1 MAEYRYLKVEKEGG
15 IRLVTISRPE
25 ALNALNSEVLAELK
39 DLFSSPPEGPEVV
52 IITGEGKA
60 FVAGADIAEMRS
72 MDSVEATEFS
82 RKGQEVFSLIES
94 YPWPVIAAINGYA
107 LGGGLELALACDI
120 RVASERAK
128 VGQPEV
134 NLGVIP
140 GFGGTQRL
148 PRLIGPGRAFDL
160 LYTGR
165 MVGAEEALTMGI
177 LNAVYPPE
185 ELLEGAR
192 KIAGEILKKGPEAIR
207 TIKWL
212 VRRGLDVPLE
222 EGLIMERLSFG
233 RLFSTSDQ
241 KEGMSAFLEKRA
253 PEFTGK

>member
-1 MAEYRYLKVEKEGG
+1 MAEYKHLRVERDEG

-25 ALNALNSEVLAELK
+25 ALNALNREVLDELK
-39 DLFSSPPEGPEVV
+39 DVFSSPGDGFEVV

-60 FVAGADIAEMRS
+60 FVAGADIGEMRS

-82 RKGQEVFSLIES
+82 RMGQEVFSLIES
-94 YPWPVIAAINGYA
+94 YPWPTIAAINGYA

-120 RVASERAK
+120 RVASEKAK
-128 VGQPEV
+128 MGQPEV
-134 NLGVIP
+134 NLAVIP

-160 LYTGR
+160 LYTGK
-165 MVGAEEALTMGI
+165 MVSAGEALSMG
-177 LNAVYPPE
+177 LVNAVFSPE
-185 ELLEGAR
+185 ELLQGAR
-192 KIAGEILKKGPEAIR
+192 KIASEILKKGPEAIR

-212 VRRGLDVPLE
+212 VRKGLDVPLE
-222 EGLIMERLSFG
+222 DGLIMERLAFG

-241 KEGMSAFLEKRA
+241 KEGMAAFLQKRA

>member
-1 MAEYRYLKVEKEGG
+1 MEEYKYIRVEKEGG
-15 IRLVTISRPE
+15 IRLVTINRPE
-25 ALNALNSEVLAELK
+25 ALNALNREVLGELK
-39 DLFSSPPEGPEVV
+39 HLFSSPGEDFEVV
-52 IITGEGKA
+52 IITGEGRA

-82 RKGQEVFSLIES
+82 RMGQEVFSLIES
-94 YPWPVIAAINGYA
+94 YPWPTIAAINGYA

-120 RVASERAK
+120 RVASEKAK
-128 VGQPEV
+128 LGQPEV
-134 NLGVIP
+134 NLAVIP

-165 MVGAEEALTMGI
+165 MVGAEEALSMG
-177 LNAVYPPE
+177 LVNAVYPPE

-192 KIAGEILKKGPEAIR
+192 KMAGEILKKGPEAIR

-222 EGLIMERLSFG
+222 EGLIMERLAFG
-233 RLFSTSDQ
+233 RLFSTADQ
-241 KEGMSAFLEKRA
+241 KEGMGAFLEKRE
-253 PEFTGK
+253 PKFTGK